1 MIILIHKFGT
11 TLISRPAG
19 KEAYLA
25 FQSSLSNLQDD
36 ETLIVDFDGVITL
49 SPSWADEFLT
59 PLFEQY
65 HDRLKMINYSNA
77 SVTETLR
84 MLHLLSEQL

>member
-1 MIILIHKFGT
+1 MIISIQKFGT

-25 FQSSLSNLQDD
+25 FQSSLPNL
-36 ETLIVDFDGVITL
+36 EENGILEVDFGGVITL

-59 PLFEQY
+59 PIVEKYNKQ
-65 HDRLKMINYSNA
+65 LKLVNISNA
-77 SVTETLR
+77 SVVETLKTLR
-84 MLHLLSEQL
+84 ILPE

>member
-1 MIILIHKFGT
+1 MMIQIQKFGT

-25 FQSSLSNLQDD
+25 FQSSLPNL
-36 ETLIVDFDGVITL
+36 EPNGVLEVDFGGVITL

-59 PLFEQY
+59 PLLDKYNKQ
-65 HDRLKMINYSNA
+65 LKLVNISNA
-77 SVTETLR
+77 SVIETLKT
-84 MLHLLSEQL
+84 LKILPE